1 VILFIAIGLAAGVL
15 AGLFGIGGGIV
26 IGPALILLAKFQPQT
41 ATGTSLGALL
51 LPVGALG
58 AWECV
63 PDFTPVVLSPGHTI
77 DFSYPQPC
85 TPPQFFHANHDN
97 PQQAPGGT
105 PLDTQWYEP
114 HRDLRA
120 HYLSRAVAPPPEKFG
135 DDPCGKPSKV
145 HDLNLGQE
153 FPHGPFGGG

>member
-1 VILFIAIGLAAGVL
+1 MDYSTYLVGRMAGERGQAELTIPDFNLDSDRGYAWHCWDWDRHNLGRNPAAPGVL
-15 AGLFGIGGGIV
+15 G
-26 IGPALILLAKFQPQT
+26 
-41 ATGTSLGALL
+41 S
-51 LPVGALG
+51 
-58 AWECV
+58 WECV
-63 PDFTPVVLSPGHTI
+63 PNFTPVVLSTGHTI

-85 TPPQFFHANHDN
+85 TPPQFFHADHDN

>member
-1 VILFIAIGLAAGVL
+1 MDYSTSLVGRMAGERQNPDFTVPDFNL
-15 AGLFGIGGGIV
+15 DSDRGYAWHCWDWDRHNLGR
-26 IGPALILLAKFQPQT
+26 
-41 ATGTSLGALL
+41 SLGA
-51 LPVGALG
+51 PGAPG

-77 DFSYPQPC
+77 DFSYAQPC